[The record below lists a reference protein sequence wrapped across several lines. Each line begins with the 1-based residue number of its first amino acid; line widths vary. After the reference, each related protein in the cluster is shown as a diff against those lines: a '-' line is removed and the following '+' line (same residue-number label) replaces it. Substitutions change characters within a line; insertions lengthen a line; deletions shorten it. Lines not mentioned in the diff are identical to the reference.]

1 MQKLDLTEKHALSVT
16 WLGFIANLLLAI
28 AKGFVGTIAHSSALI
43 ADAGHSLSD
52 LLSDLVT
59 LWAGRMA
66 GIPKDEN
73 HPYGHGKFETVGP
86 SLWGLCFFYRDWCSM
101 ACSE

>member
-1 MQKLDLTEKHALSVT
+1 MHKLDLTEKHALSVT
-16 WLGFIANLLLAI
+16 WLGLIANLLLAI

-43 ADAGHSLSD
+43 ADAGHSVSD

-59 LWAGRMA
+59 LWAVRMA

-73 HPYGHGKFETVGP
+73 
-86 SLWGLCFFYRDWCSM
+86 RDWCGM